1 MLSEAV
7 LVNTDY
13 RSRIKHLMQPFEVVG
28 VRDVTLVRYRLPKF
42 RRKLRQEVTCRIIGH
57 IRFTSIR
64 MVHHQFAVEKDVPV
78 WLPKTTLFQNNISS
92 IQKIESKSIVARRY
106 KRNIF

>member
-1 MLSEAV
+1 MLCEAV

-42 RRKLRQEVTCRIIGH
+42 HRKLRQEVTCRIISVPTFVFRQLPLASSKFDWKKGEAEKSTSVLSVLNINRYSNYMIHH
-57 IRFTSIR
+57 IF
-64 MVHHQFAVEKDVPV
+64 
-78 WLPKTTLFQNNISS
+78 
-92 IQKIESKSIVARRY
+92 IVY
-106 KRNIF
+106 MIL

>member
-42 RRKLRQEVTCRIIGH
+42 RRKLRQEVTCRIISVPTFVVRQLPLASSKFDWKKGEAEKSTSVLSVLNINRYSSYLIHH
-57 IRFTSIR
+57 IF
-64 MVHHQFAVEKDVPV
+64 
-78 WLPKTTLFQNNISS
+78 
-92 IQKIESKSIVARRY
+92 IVY
-106 KRNIF
+106 MIL